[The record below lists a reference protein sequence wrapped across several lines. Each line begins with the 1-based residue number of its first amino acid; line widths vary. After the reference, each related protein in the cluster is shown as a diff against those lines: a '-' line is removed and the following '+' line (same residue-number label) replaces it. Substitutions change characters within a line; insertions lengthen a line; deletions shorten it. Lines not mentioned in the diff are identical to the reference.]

1 MASPLFPDLS
11 WNDCLRPDWRVA
23 PRVRALVST
32 RNGGRSAAPYGRW
45 SAAGGDAPGGLN
57 LGRHTGDEPADVEAN
72 RARLLALTG
81 QPRAAWLEQVHG
93 TKVVRAD
100 AVLARAAEL
109 TADPAA
115 DPVTDAA
122 AGVVRADASVTDVP
136 GAVCVVMVA
145 DCMPVLFCDPD
156 GRAVGA
162 AHAGWRGLVAGI
174 IEDTAQ
180 QVATLAG
187 IEASRLR
194 VYLGPAIGPAAFE
207 VGADVEAAFA
217 EAATPAEREASAR
230 AFVAIDGAPGKYHAD
245 LYVLAR
251 LRAARLGITE
261 VAGGGACTFT
271 DRERYYSYRRD
282 RVTGRM
288 AAMIWLDA

>member
-1 MASPLFPDLS
+1 MANPLLPELS

-32 RNGGRSAAPYGRW
+32 RNGGVSAAPYGRW

-57 LGRHTGDEPADVEAN
+57 LGRHTGDEPAAVEAN

-93 TKVVRAD
+93 TEVVRAD
-100 AVLARAAEL
+100 AVLARAAEWSADP
-109 TADPAA
+109 TADPVA
-115 DPVTDAA
+115 DAA
-122 AGVVRADASVTDVP
+122 VVRADASVTDVP

-174 IEDTAQ
+174 VEETAR
-180 QVATLAG
+180 QVAALAG

-217 EAATPAEREASAR
+217 EAATPAEREASTR
-230 AFVAIDGAPGKYHAD
+230 AFVAIDAAPGKYHAD
-245 LYVLAR
+245 LYALAR

-261 VAGGGACTFT
+261 VAGGGACTVT
-271 DRERYYSYRRD
+271 ERERYYSYRRD

-288 AAMIWLDA
+288 AAMIWIDA